1 MKKSFL
7 KLMGMDHPLTLPQAL
22 VFAVIVMMIIF
33 FGVRDPKHFFGNPNT
48 SDDQATSV
56 VSQNYP

>member
-1 MKKSFL
+1 
-7 KLMGMDHPLTLPQAL
+7 MDHPLTLPQAL